1 MRTRALLLIVLLAL
15 PSFASAQLRI
25 PRAGRRPTPQPAELP
40 PRPGNVARA
49 VAIQRS
55 HWSVDG
61 YSMVSAFQ
69 VPSPSGGVSAYT
81 SLGTGTR
88 GSYRVTDHVSATVD
102 MTASMVG
109 SPTITETAELG
120 TRYAPMTWD
129 HELRP
134 YFDLRA
140 GFVHMYDQFGGLF
153 DNGGQTLGRGAR
165 YSRGFGGVAGSG
177 LEYSL
182 TRSLALTTGV
192 SLMRSRMT
200 SYRIAPGSI
209 PGGTQFWLTTF
220 RYTLGFRFN
229 PVRLLNLSQ
238 NPRQ

>member
-1 MRTRALLLIVLLAL
+1 MRAGALLMISLLAV
-15 PSFASAQLRI
+15 PSVASAQIRV
-25 PRAGRRPTPQPAELP
+25 PRAGRRPTPEPAELP

-69 VPSPSGGVSAYT
+69 VPSPSGGVTAYT

-88 GSYRVTDHVSATVD
+88 GSYRVTDHVFATVD

-109 SPTITETAELG
+109 SPTTTETAELG

-129 HELRP
+129 HDLRP
-134 YFDLRA
+134 YFDMRA
-140 GFVHMYDQFGGLF
+140 GFMHMYDQFGGVF
-153 DNGGQTLGRGAR
+153 DNGGQTIGRGAR
-165 YSRGFGGVAGSG
+165 YSRGFGGVTGTG
-177 LEYSL
+177 IEYSL

-200 SYRIAPGSI
+200 SYRIVPGSI
-209 PGGTQFWLTTF
+209 PNGNQFWLTTF

-229 PVRLLNLSQ
+229 PVRTQHLSQ
-238 NPRQ
+238 TPRQ

>member
-1 MRTRALLLIVLLAL
+1 MRTRAFFMIALLAL
-15 PSFASAQLRI
+15 SSVASAQIRI
-25 PRAGRRPTPQPAELP
+25 PRAGRRPTPPPAELP

-49 VAIQRS
+49 VAIERS
-55 HWSVDG
+55 HWSVEG

-69 VPSPSGGVSAYT
+69 VPSPSGGVTAYT

-88 GSYRVTDHVSATVD
+88 GSYRVTNHVSATVD
-102 MTASMVG
+102 MTASMLG

-120 TRYAPMTWD
+120 TRYAPMMWD
-129 HELRP
+129 HALRP

-140 GFVHMYDQFGGLF
+140 GFIHMYDQFGGLF

-165 YSRGFGGVAGSG
+165 YSRGFGGVTGTG
-177 LEYSL
+177 FEYSL

-192 SLMRSRMT
+192 SLMRSRLT

-209 PGGTQFWLTTF
+209 PNGTDFWLTTF
-220 RYTLGFRFN
+220 RYSLGFRFN

>member
-1 MRTRALLLIVLLAL
+1 MRTRALFLVAVLAL
-15 PSFASAQLRI
+15 PSVASAQIRI
-25 PRAGRRPTPQPAELP
+25 PRAGRRPTPPPAELP

-61 YSMVSAFQ
+61 YAMVSAFQ
-69 VPSPSGGVSAYT
+69 VPSPAGGVTAYT

-120 TRYAPMTWD
+120 TRYSPMTWD
-129 HELRP
+129 HSLRP

-140 GFVHMYDQFGGLF
+140 GFIHMYDQFGSLF
-153 DNGGQTLGRGAR
+153 DIGGQTLGHGAR
-165 YSRGFGGVAGSG
+165 YSRGFGGVTGTG
-177 LEYSL
+177 FEYSL

-209 PGGTQFWLTTF
+209 PNGTQFWLTTF

-229 PVRLLNLSQ
+229 PVRALNLSQ

>member
-1 MRTRALLLIVLLAL
+1 MRARALLMIALLAL
-15 PSFASAQLRI
+15 PSVASAQIRV

-40 PRPGNVARA
+40 PQPGNVARA

-88 GSYRVTDHVSATVD
+88 GSYRVTEHVSATVD

-109 SPTITETAELG
+109 SPTTTETAELG

-129 HELRP
+129 HTLRP

-140 GFVHMYDQFGGLF
+140 GFIHMYDQFGGLF
-153 DNGGQTLGRGAR
+153 DNGGQTPGRGAR

-182 TRSLALTTGV
+182 TRSLALTSGV

-209 PGGTQFWLTTF
+209 ANGTQFWLTTF

-229 PVRLLNLSQ
+229 PVRTQHLSQ
-238 NPRQ
+238 TPRQ